1 MSHSTVLVIVRE
13 AGDPTEAEAEAER
26 LLEPFNENTPVDRY
40 KDYEQGSPSD
50 FWLLRTLEKEGK
62 PLAEPITWQAIAEAY
77 NERYAADG
85 QPLIVDERGAYQ
97 WSTYNPRSKWDWY
110 ELGGRWQGFFP
121 TKRPLAGRRGRPGT
135 LGSSSGHPTWADL
148 AQVKDIDWEHLRHV
162 KRIEA
167 EERYRAF
174 EELVETLPED
184 HRGYVP
190 WRVVLEKYVTAD
202 DNSQIDAARAEYHAQ
217 HIVKAMRASTV
228 ESLHWA
234 DGPDDYFY
242 NDGGRERYI
251 RDAEDSAGST
261 FAVLDGEE
269 WHERGSMGW
278 FGMVADEKDPEE
290 WNAKFRSLVTTLPD
304 DAWLAVYDV
313 HI

>member
-13 AGDPTEAEAEAER
+13 AGDPTEAEAKAEA
-26 LLEPFNENTPVDRY
+26 LLEPFNENMEVERY
-40 KDYEQGSPSD
+40 KDYEQGNPSD
-50 FWLLRTLEKEGK
+50 FWFLGTLAKEGK
-62 PLAEPITWQAIAEAY
+62 SLPEPVTWQAIAEAY

-85 QPLIVDERGAYQ
+85 QPLLVDEQGAYQ

-110 ELGGRWQGFFP
+110 SLGGRWQGFFP
-121 TKRPLAGRRGRPGT
+121 VKRPLASRRGRPGVMGT
-135 LGSSSGHPTWADL
+135 NSGHPTWADL
-148 AQVKDIDWEHLRHV
+148 AQVKDIDWEHLRKI
-162 KRIEA
+162 KRMEA
-167 EERYRAF
+167 EERYAAF
-174 EELVETLPED
+174 EAVVESLPEEE
-184 HRGYVP
+184 RGYVP

-217 HIVKAMRASTV
+217 HIVRAMRQTDHNG
-228 ESLHWA
+228 SLYW
-234 DGPDDYFY
+234 DSPDDYFY
-242 NDGGRERYI
+242 NDGGRDRYI

-278 FGMVADEKDPEE
+278 FGMVSDEKEPEE